1 MRDRRH
7 RWRSECEEKQRR
19 RSLRPN
25 AAFDSDVPWWQGTR
39 PKSPHTF
46 QRLPTVADP
55 QLGTKQVCPNCQAKF
70 YDLTRRPA
78 HCPKC
83 DTEFDPE
90 EAIKLRSR
98 RGRPG
103 GYPADD
109 AEDQVVEKKAT
120 DDEDEEDDTPATPEI
135 DQEGHEPILTPDD
148 DDDTAADA
156 GDEAGMNT
164 TDGDDDEVL
173 ADDDD
178 DDSLPF
184 IEDEDDD
191 AFDGDVVKKPK
202 DDE

>member
-1 MRDRRH
+1 M
-7 RWRSECEEKQRR
+7 
-19 RSLRPN
+19 
-25 AAFDSDVPWWQGTR
+25 
-39 PKSPHTF
+39 
-46 QRLPTVADP
+46 ADP
-55 QLGTKQVCPNCQAKF
+55 KLGAKQVCPNCQAKF
-70 YDLTRRPA
+70 YDLGRRPA

-103 GYPADD
+103 GYPADE

-120 DDEDEEDDTPATPEI
+120 DDEDDEDEAVATPEI

-148 DDDTAADA
+148 EDDDAADA
-156 GDEAGMNT
+156 PDAPGMGAS
-164 TDGDDDEVL
+164 DGDDDDDVL

-178 DDSLPF
+178 DSVPF

-191 AFDGDVVKKPK
+191 AFDEDVVKKGK
-202 DDE
+202 DDD

>member
-1 MRDRRH
+1 M
-7 RWRSECEEKQRR
+7 
-19 RSLRPN
+19 
-25 AAFDSDVPWWQGTR
+25 
-39 PKSPHTF
+39 
-46 QRLPTVADP
+46 ADP

-70 YDLTRRPA
+70 YDLNRRPA

-109 AEDQVVEKKAT
+109 AEDQVEEKKVDT
-120 DDEDEEDDTPATPEI
+120 DEDEEEEVITPEI

-148 DDDTAADA
+148 EDDAVADPSE
-156 GDEAGMNT
+156 EAGMGS
-164 TDGDDDEVL
+164 TDGDDDVL

-178 DDSLPF
+178 DDSVPF
-184 IEDEDDD
+184 IEDEEDD
-191 AFDGDVVKKPK
+191 AFDEDLIKGSK
-202 DDE
+202 DDD

>member
-1 MRDRRH
+1 MVARDAAEIPSSIQ
-7 RWRSECEEKQRR
+7 RS
-19 RSLRPN
+19 P
-25 AAFDSDVPWWQGTR
+25 
-39 PKSPHTF
+39 SP
-46 QRLPTVADP
+46 VADP
-55 QLGTKQVCPNCQAKF
+55 KLGAKQVCPNCQAKF
-70 YDLTRRPA
+70 YDLGRRPA

-103 GYPADD
+103 GYAADD

-120 DDEDEEDDTPATPEI
+120 DDEDEEEEVATPEI

-148 DDDTAADA
+148 EDDTVADPS
-156 GDEAGMNT
+156 EESGMGT
-164 TDGDDDEVL
+164 TDGDDDVL

-178 DDSLPF
+178 DDSVPF

-191 AFDGDVVKKPK
+191 AFDGDIAKGGK
-202 DDE
+202 DDDL